1 MIWLLLTDLSRTS
14 CKNATI
20 AARAKDLLRFEP
32 HYATPSR
39 GRLAAV
45 HHEPLSAR
53 HAIRTGYSS
62 APPANIFTSSPT
74 DGHKSGV
81 KP

>member
-1 MIWLLLTDLSRTS
+1 MWLIWTELSRTS

-32 HYATPSR
+32 HDATPSR
-39 GRLAAV
+39 RRLAAV
-45 HHEPLSAR
+45 RHEPLSAR
-53 HAIRTGYSS
+53 HAIRTGFSS